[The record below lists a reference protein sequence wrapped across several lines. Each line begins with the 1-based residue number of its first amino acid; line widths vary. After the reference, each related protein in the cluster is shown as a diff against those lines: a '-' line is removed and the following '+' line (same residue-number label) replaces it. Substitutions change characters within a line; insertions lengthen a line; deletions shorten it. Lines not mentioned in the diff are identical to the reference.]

1 VKYRW
6 SATLAVLTAAA
17 SWTALPASAQT
28 ARVMVNAREVYFRDQ
43 GPVER
48 DGRVYIPLRGV
59 LQRIG
64 AETVQWRPAREEVFV
79 ASGSREILLR
89 IGDTRAQV
97 DGREVGLDAPPILLG
112 ERTMVPLRFVSE
124 NLGATVRWDSAT
136 RTAYVSVPEE
146 RIAGRRETLP
156 AEPQEERVEPP
167 RREQPREEPEARPRE
182 ERPRNQEI
190 GLAIRPLRPAPGEVA
205 ASSRPA
211 IAVVLRAADQSEI
224 DYDSIRM
231 WMNDKEVT
239 RELELGINRVT
250 YRPHEDLDPGVN
262 RVKLTVSDRDGHT
275 VTRDWSFRVR

>member
-1 VKYRW
+1 MRYRW

-17 SWTALPASAQT
+17 SWTALPAAAQT

-124 NLGATVRWDSAT
+124 NLGATVRWDGAT

-146 RIAGRRETLP
+146 RVAGRRETLP
-156 AEPQEERVEPP
+156 TEPQEERAEPP
-167 RREQPREEPEARPRE
+167 RREQPRDD
-182 ERPRNQEI
+182 RPRNQTI
-190 GLAIRPLRPAPGEVA
+190 GLAIRPLRPVPGELA
-205 ASSRPA
+205 GSSRPE
-211 IAVVLRAADQSEI
+211 IAVQLRAADRNEI
-224 DYDSIRM
+224 DYDSVRM
-231 WMNDKEVT
+231 WVNGQEVT
-239 RELELGINRVT
+239 RELELGINSVT

-262 RVKLTVSDRDGHT
+262 RVQLTVRDRDGHT